1 MEEFRY
7 TYARLCKDN
16 HVEPQECV
24 LSYLKSF
31 ESTLKRGKTVLNLS
45 TNSLSPKTCHV
56 LGKVIATDRT
66 FVEIK
71 FADCMLSEDAV
82 KGLCHGLA
90 TNSYCKFLDLK
101 GNNIRGSGVEAV
113 GKMLRHNH
121 TIASLC
127 LEWNAFGMLDNSFA
141 MFCDGVGS
149 NDALQALDLRN
160 NQISHDGAVELAA
173 ALKRNHTLR
182 ALDLRWNSVGLLG
195 GRAILE
201 MLKTNKTICRLELAG
216 NNIPGD
222 ILKSIDLALSQNEDR
237 ALLNDDH
244 KSKLTVMAKHMK
256 QIEHDKKL
264 EISELMDTID
274 KQEDLMRRSKR
285 STTTKVDQL
294 QNALEERKA
303 TFNSLAAK
311 LAMTESE
318 LALTEQ
324 KVNDGNMLIAK
335 LKQELTIKVSEHQEE
350 IRRDHEERA
359 KLEAKLY
366 KELSEAHD
374 KNIQLETKVEDLDR
388 KCRMQQEQI
397 FELKEQIT
405 HLQAEMKL
413 KGSHFDDRI
422 QQEKIRH
429 RDEMKEA
436 EQLRHKEVA
445 RVRQE
450 SEETETTLRERI
462 QRLEMSRLELE
473 EEISRLKNSN
483 MVEKIHHEEQLSLAK
498 QKIQADEENR
508 YRQMEEKLRVSMT
521 LKDEVQ
527 SRCNQQS
534 STISELQ
541 SKVSSLVLELENAK
555 KRVEEANEQLAEKN
569 SISLSEVG
577 KVRIELNQTVN
588 KLEAERKLQTELR
601 EKLGDSDRK
610 MSEQL
615 LRHRE
620 ILEEKETEIESLK
633 RRLKAREAEVNNI
646 REEEMQR
653 AQVLQM
659 AVMNYVG
666 KVPQSVD
673 K

>member
-24 LSYLKSF
+24 LSYLKRLS
-31 ESTLKRGKTVLNLS
+31 VLF
-45 TNSLSPKTCHV
+45 
-56 LGKVIATDRT
+56 IQ
-66 FVEIK
+66 
-71 FADCMLSEDAV
+71 
-82 KGLCHGLA
+82 
-90 TNSYCKFLDLK
+90 

-121 TIASLC
+121 TIASVC

-422 QQEKIRH
+422 QQEKSRH

-473 EEISRLKNSN
+473 EDISRLKNSN
-483 MVEKIHHEEQLSLAK
+483 MVEKIQHEEQLSLAK

>member
-1 MEEFRY
+1 
-7 TYARLCKDN
+7 
-16 HVEPQECV
+16 
-24 LSYLKSF
+24 
-31 ESTLKRGKTVLNLS
+31 
-45 TNSLSPKTCHV
+45 
-56 LGKVIATDRT
+56 
-66 FVEIK
+66 
-71 FADCMLSEDAV
+71 
-82 KGLCHGLA
+82 
-90 TNSYCKFLDLK
+90 
-101 GNNIRGSGVEAV
+101 
-113 GKMLRHNH
+113 
-121 TIASLC
+121 
-127 LEWNAFGMLDNSFA
+127 
-141 MFCDGVGS
+141 
-149 NDALQALDLRN
+149 
-160 NQISHDGAVELAA
+160 
-173 ALKRNHTLR
+173 
-182 ALDLRWNSVGLLG
+182 
-195 GRAILE
+195 
-201 MLKTNKTICRLELAG
+201 
-216 NNIPGD
+216 
-222 ILKSIDLALSQNEDR
+222 
-237 ALLNDDH
+237 
-244 KSKLTVMAKHMK
+244 
-256 QIEHDKKL
+256 
-264 EISELMDTID
+264 
-274 KQEDLMRRSKR
+274 
-285 STTTKVDQL
+285 
-294 QNALEERKA
+294 
-303 TFNSLAAK
+303 
-311 LAMTESE
+311 
-318 LALTEQ
+318 
-324 KVNDGNMLIAK
+324 
-335 LKQELTIKVSEHQEE
+335 
-350 IRRDHEERA
+350 
-359 KLEAKLY
+359 
-366 KELSEAHD
+366 
-374 KNIQLETKVEDLDR
+374 
-388 KCRMQQEQI
+388 MQQEQI

-473 EEISRLKNSN
+473 EDISRLKNSN
-483 MVEKIHHEEQLSLAK
+483 MVEKIQHEEQLSLAK